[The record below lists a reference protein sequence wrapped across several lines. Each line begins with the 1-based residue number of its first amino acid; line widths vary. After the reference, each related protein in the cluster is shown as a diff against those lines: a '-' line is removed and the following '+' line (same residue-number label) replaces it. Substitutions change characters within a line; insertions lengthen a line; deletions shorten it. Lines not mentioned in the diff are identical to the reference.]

1 MSKFGTSKK
10 IITGYILL
18 AVVIAIATWQVYDN
32 SRLFVALNNASEQLL
47 KRRDV
52 VDSLVCSLLETN
64 NAERSVLLGEGS
76 EWPHFNQSV
85 ATSEQMAKQ
94 LKPFIADQGQRQR
107 IDTLVKLMHMKR
119 ENTKRVAQLMAIDN
133 RDAFYRD
140 KVQALQSGRDSVVI
154 HSKSYGQH
162 GQREKVYEII
172 KSKRG
177 FFRRLGDAFRR
188 QHADTVGVTNILH
201 DTKADSTAQRINIA
215 DSVANILTDIQ
226 NEEQKQNSRQ
236 QENVAAR
243 LNRLQRVSLQLS
255 QRTGLLLE
263 HIQREEKNA
272 LQKALG
278 HATQS
283 RHKMVVRIAVIGLV
297 AILIAALLVAYILRD
312 IKRERRDRQRIVEAK
327 TETERIMAQR
337 ERLLLTITHDIKAP
351 AASIAGFI
359 ELLSEQVSRPKALA
373 YIDSMRHSAIHLQQ
387 LVAALLD
394 YHLLE
399 SGKAERHD
407 VSFVPQ
413 QLAKNCVDEFQP
425 MAAEKGLDITLST
438 LTLNCGDL
446 WRSDAFRVKQ
456 IMSNLI
462 GNAVKYTDRGSVK
475 VEIRISPRQHLII
488 YVSDTGRGMSQA
500 DCQRIF
506 DAFTRLHNGQG
517 KEGVGLGLSITR
529 EVVQML
535 GGTITVTSEEGKGSC
550 FTVSLPIKKEEK
562 RQKKDVE
569 ENVASVEPNRSSTE
583 AKEATTENN
592 DATHG
597 ANNATNG
604 ANDATNGTNDATTE
618 INILAVDDDAL
629 QLELFKE
636 MAQKIGGAKL
646 NISTTTSASEAI
658 KLAEETKPQI
668 MFTDIEMPEMS
679 GKDMLKH
686 VKNSDMSTVAMTAH
700 DPSIMT
706 SLKKAGFDTCL
717 FKPFNAATLA
727 ATLAQITRQPL
738 SVKAAEQKA
747 SFFAPLTAFAEGDTE
762 AEQEILTQVGESIKE
777 YRQMLDQG
785 LKGNDEEQQRDSISR
800 TAHKAMPLLTM
811 LKPGQCGWL
820 QAITPEHIKDT
831 PAEKITVLA
840 MRLDKELEEVST
852 KLKEEGIENA

>member
-107 IDTLVKLMHMKR
+107 IDTLVELIHMKR
-119 ENTKRVAQLMAIDN
+119 ENTKRVAQLMAFDN

-154 HSKSYGQH
+154 HSKLYGQY

-201 DTKADSTAQRINIA
+201 DTKTDSTAQRINIA

-283 RHKMVVRIAVIGLV
+283 RHKMVVRIAIIGLV

-359 ELLSEQVSRPKALA
+359 ELLSEQMSRPKALA
-373 YIDSMRHSAIHLQQ
+373 YIDSMRHAAIHLQQ

-413 QLAKNCVDEFQP
+413 QLAKSCVEEFKP
-425 MAAEKGLDITLST
+425 MAAEKGLDITLGT
-438 LTLNCGDL
+438 LTTNCGDL

-462 GNAVKYTDRGSVK
+462 GNAVKYTDRGGVK

-506 DAFTRLHNGQG
+506 DAFTRLPNGQG

-562 RQKKDVE
+562 KQKKDVE
-569 ENVASVEPNRSSTE
+569 ENVASVETNRSSTE
-583 AKEATTENN
+583 AKE
-592 DATHG
+592 
-597 ANNATNG
+597 
-604 ANDATNGTNDATTE
+604 ATTE

-706 SLKKAGFDTCL
+706 SLKKAGFSTCL

-727 ATLAQITRQPL
+727 ATLAQITRLPL

-762 AEQEILTQVGESIKE
+762 AEREILTQVGESIKE
-777 YRQMLDQG
+777 YRQMLEQG
-785 LKGNDEEQQRDSISR
+785 LKSNGEEQQRDSISR
-800 TAHKAMPLLTM
+800 AAHKAMPLLTM
-811 LKPGQCGWL
+811 LKPGQCSWL
-820 QAITPEHIKDT
+820 QAITPEHIKDSS
-831 PAEKITVLA
+831 AENSTALA
-840 MRLDKELEEVST
+840 MRLEKELEEISK
-852 KLKEEGIENA
+852 KLREEGIENA

>member
-1 MSKFGTSKK
+1 M
-10 IITGYILL
+10 L

-76 EWPHFNQSV
+76 EWPHFNRSV
-85 ATSEQMAKQ
+85 ATSEQKAKQ

-107 IDTLVKLMHMKR
+107 IDTLVELIHMKR
-119 ENTKRVAQLMAIDN
+119 ENTKRVAQLMAFDN
-133 RDAFYRD
+133 RDAFYRN

-154 HSKSYGQH
+154 HSKLYGQH

-278 HATQS
+278 HAMQS
-283 RHKMVVRIAVIGLV
+283 RHKMVVRIAIIGLV
-297 AILIAALLVAYILRD
+297 TILIAALLVAYILRD
-312 IKRERRDRQRIVEAK
+312 IKRERRDRQRIVETKA
-327 TETERIMAQR
+327 ETERIMAQR

-413 QLAKNCVDEFQP
+413 QLAKSCVEEFKP
-425 MAAEKGLDITLST
+425 MAAEKGLDITLGT
-438 LTLNCGDL
+438 LTTNCGDL

-462 GNAVKYTDRGSVK
+462 GNAVKYTDRGGVK

-506 DAFTRLHNGQG
+506 DAFTRLPNGQG

-562 RQKKDVE
+562 KQKKDVE
-569 ENVASVEPNRSSTE
+569 ENVASVETDRSSTE
-583 AKEATTENN
+583 AKE
-592 DATHG
+592 
-597 ANNATNG
+597 
-604 ANDATNGTNDATTE
+604 ATTE

-706 SLKKAGFDTCL
+706 SLKKAGFSTCL

-727 ATLAQITRQPL
+727 ATLAQITRLPL

-777 YRQMLDQG
+777 YRQMLEQG
-785 LKGNDEEQQRDSISR
+785 LKSNGEELQRDSISR
-800 TAHKAMPLLTM
+800 AAHKAMPLLTM

-831 PAEKITVLA
+831 SAENSTALA
-840 MRLDKELEEVST
+840 MRLEKELEEISK
-852 KLKEEGIENA
+852 KLREEGIENA

>member
-1 MSKFGTSKK
+1 M
-10 IITGYILL
+10 L

-76 EWPHFNQSV
+76 EWPHFNRSV

-107 IDTLVKLMHMKR
+107 IDTLVELIHMKR
-119 ENTKRVAQLMAIDN
+119 ENTKRVAQLMAFDN

-154 HSKSYGQH
+154 HSKLYGQH

-201 DTKADSTAQRINIA
+201 DTKTDSTAQRINIA

-283 RHKMVVRIAVIGLV
+283 RHKMVVRIAIIGLV

-413 QLAKNCVDEFQP
+413 QLAKSCVEEFKP
-425 MAAEKGLDITLST
+425 MAAEKGLDITLGT
-438 LTLNCGDL
+438 LTPNCGDL

-462 GNAVKYTDRGSVK
+462 GNAVKYTDRGGVK

-506 DAFTRLHNGQG
+506 DAFTRLPNGQG

-550 FTVSLPIKKEEK
+550 FTVSLPIMKEEK
-562 RQKKDVE
+562 KQKKDVE
-569 ENVASVEPNRSSTE
+569 ENVASVETNRSSTE
-583 AKEATTENN
+583 AKKAITENN
-592 DATHG
+592 D
-597 ANNATNG
+597 ATNG
-604 ANDATNGTNDATTE
+604 ANDATNGNNDATTE

-706 SLKKAGFDTCL
+706 SLKKAGFSTCL

-727 ATLAQITRQPL
+727 ATLAQITRLPL

-762 AEQEILTQVGESIKE
+762 AEREILTQVGESIKE
-777 YRQMLDQG
+777 YRQMLEQG
-785 LKGNDEEQQRDSISR
+785 LKHNGEELQRDSISR
-800 TAHKAMPLLTM
+800 AAHKAMPLLTM

-820 QAITPEHIKDT
+820 QAITPEHIKDSS
-831 PAEKITVLA
+831 AENSTALA
-840 MRLDKELEEVST
+840 MRLEKELEEISK
-852 KLKEEGIENA
+852 KLREEGIENA

>member
-1 MSKFGTSKK
+1 M
-10 IITGYILL
+10 L

-76 EWPHFNQSV
+76 EWPHFNRSV
-85 ATSEQMAKQ
+85 ATSEQKAKQ

-107 IDTLVKLMHMKR
+107 IDTLVELIHMKR
-119 ENTKRVAQLMAIDN
+119 ENTKRVAQLMAFDN

-154 HSKSYGQH
+154 HSKLYGQH

-188 QHADTVGVTNILH
+188 QHTDTVGVTNILH

-226 NEEQKQNSRQ
+226 NEEQRQNSRQ

-278 HATQS
+278 HAMQS
-283 RHKMVVRIAVIGLV
+283 RHKMVVRIAIIGLV

-327 TETERIMAQR
+327 AETERIMAQR

-413 QLAKNCVDEFQP
+413 QLAKSCVEEFKP
-425 MAAEKGLDITLST
+425 MAAEKGLDITLGT
-438 LTLNCGDL
+438 LTPNCGDL

-462 GNAVKYTDRGSVK
+462 GNAVKYTDRGGVK

-500 DCQRIF
+500 ECQRIF
-506 DAFTRLHNGQG
+506 DAFTRLPNGQG

-562 RQKKDVE
+562 KQKKDVE
-569 ENVASVEPNRSSTE
+569 ENVASVETNRSSTE
-583 AKEATTENN
+583 AKEATTENS
-592 DATHG
+592 D
-597 ANNATNG
+597 ATNG
-604 ANDATNGTNDATTE
+604 ANDATNGNNDATTE

-636 MAQKIGGAKL
+636 MAHKIGGAKL

-706 SLKKAGFDTCL
+706 SLKKAGFSTCL

-727 ATLAQITRQPL
+727 ATLAQITRLPL

-762 AEQEILTQVGESIKE
+762 AEREILTQVGESIKE
-777 YRQMLDQG
+777 YRQMLEQG
-785 LKGNDEEQQRDSISR
+785 LKSNDEEQQRDSISR
-800 TAHKAMPLLTM
+800 AAHKAMPLLSM
-811 LKPGQCGWL
+811 LKPGQCSWL
-820 QAITPEHIKDT
+820 QAITPEHIKDSS
-831 PAEKITVLA
+831 AENSTALA
-840 MRLDKELEEVST
+840 MRLEKELEEISK
-852 KLKEEGIENA
+852 KLREEGIENA

>member
-1 MSKFGTSKK
+1 M
-10 IITGYILL
+10 L

-76 EWPHFNQSV
+76 EWPHFNRSV

-107 IDTLVKLMHMKR
+107 IDTLVELIHMKR
-119 ENTKRVAQLMAIDN
+119 ENTKRVAQLMAFDN

-154 HSKSYGQH
+154 HSKLYGQH

-201 DTKADSTAQRINIA
+201 DTRADSTAQRINIA

-278 HATQS
+278 HAMQS
-283 RHKMVVRIAVIGLV
+283 RHKMVVRIAIIGLV

-327 TETERIMAQR
+327 AETEHIMAQR

-359 ELLSEQVSRPKALA
+359 ELLSEQVSHPKALA

-413 QLAKNCVDEFQP
+413 QLAKNCVEEFKP
-425 MAAEKGLDITLST
+425 MAAEKGLDITLGT
-438 LTLNCGDL
+438 LTPNCGDL

-456 IMSNLI
+456 IISNLI
-462 GNAVKYTDRGSVK
+462 GNAVKYTDRGGVK
-475 VEIRISPRQHLII
+475 VEMRISPRQHLII

-506 DAFTRLHNGQG
+506 DAFTRLPNGQG

-562 RQKKDVE
+562 KQKKDVE
-569 ENVASVEPNRSSTE
+569 ENVASVETNRSSTE
-583 AKEATTENN
+583 AKEATTE
-592 DATHG
+592 
-597 ANNATNG
+597 
-604 ANDATNGTNDATTE
+604 
-618 INILAVDDDAL
+618 INILAVDDDDL

-679 GKDMLKH
+679 GKDMIKH

-706 SLKKAGFDTCL
+706 SLKKAGFSTCL

-727 ATLAQITRQPL
+727 ATLAQITRLPL

-777 YRQMLDQG
+777 YRQMLEQG
-785 LKGNDEEQQRDSISR
+785 LKSNGEELQRDRISR
-800 TAHKAMPLLTM
+800 AAHKAMPLLTM
-811 LKPGQCGWL
+811 LRPGQCGWL
-820 QAITPEHIKDT
+820 QTITPEHIKDSSVENST
-831 PAEKITVLA
+831 ALA
-840 MRLDKELEEVST
+840 MRLEKELEEISK
-852 KLKEEGIENA
+852 KLREEGIENA

>member
-1 MSKFGTSKK
+1 M
-10 IITGYILL
+10 L

-76 EWPHFNQSV
+76 EWPHFNRSV

-107 IDTLVKLMHMKR
+107 IDTLVELIHMKR
-119 ENTKRVAQLMAIDN
+119 ENTKRVAQLMAFDN
-133 RDAFYRD
+133 RDAFYRN

-154 HSKSYGQH
+154 HSKLYGQH

-188 QHADTVGVTNILH
+188 QHTDTVGVTNILH

-226 NEEQKQNSRQ
+226 NEEQRQNSRQ

-278 HATQS
+278 HAMQS
-283 RHKMVVRIAVIGLV
+283 RHKMVVRIAIIGLV

-327 TETERIMAQR
+327 AETERIMAQR

-413 QLAKNCVDEFQP
+413 QLAKSCVEEFKP
-425 MAAEKGLDITLST
+425 MAAEKGLDITLGT
-438 LTLNCGDL
+438 LTPTCGDL

-462 GNAVKYTDRGSVK
+462 GNAVKYTDRGGVK

-488 YVSDTGRGMSQA
+488 YVSDTGRGMNQA

-506 DAFTRLHNGQG
+506 DAFTRLPNGQG

-562 RQKKDVE
+562 KQKKEVE
-569 ENVASVEPNRSSTE
+569 ENVASVETDRSSTE
-583 AKEATTENN
+583 AKK
-592 DATHG
+592 
-597 ANNATNG
+597 
-604 ANDATNGTNDATTE
+604 ATTE

-646 NISTTTSASEAI
+646 NISTTTSASEVI

-679 GKDMLKH
+679 GKDMIKH

-706 SLKKAGFDTCL
+706 SLKKAGFSTCL

-727 ATLAQITRQPL
+727 ATLAQITRLPL

-777 YRQMLDQG
+777 YRQILEQG
-785 LKGNDEEQQRDSISR
+785 LKHNGEELQRDSISR
-800 TAHKAMPLLTM
+800 AAHKAMPLLTM
-811 LKPGQCGWL
+811 LRPGQCGWL

-831 PAEKITVLA
+831 SAENSTALA
-840 MRLDKELEEVST
+840 MRLEKELEEISK
-852 KLKEEGIENA
+852 KLREEGIENA

>member
-1 MSKFGTSKK
+1 M
-10 IITGYILL
+10 L

-76 EWPHFNQSV
+76 EWPHFNRSV

-107 IDTLVKLMHMKR
+107 IDTLVELIHMKR
-119 ENTKRVAQLMAIDN
+119 ENTKRVAQLMAFDN
-133 RDAFYRD
+133 RDAFYRN

-154 HSKSYGQH
+154 HSKLYGQH

-201 DTKADSTAQRINIA
+201 DTKTDSTAQRINIA

-226 NEEQKQNSRQ
+226 NEEQKRNSRQ

-278 HATQS
+278 HAMQS
-283 RHKMVVRIAVIGLV
+283 RHKMVVRIAIIGLV

-413 QLAKNCVDEFQP
+413 QLAKSCVEEFKP
-425 MAAEKGLDITLST
+425 MAAEKGLDITLGT
-438 LTLNCGDL
+438 LTPNCGDL

-462 GNAVKYTDRGSVK
+462 GNAVKYTDRGGVK

-506 DAFTRLHNGQG
+506 DAFTRLPNGQG

-562 RQKKDVE
+562 KQKKDVE
-569 ENVASVEPNRSSTE
+569 ENVASVETDRSSTE
-583 AKEATTENN
+583 AKE
-592 DATHG
+592 
-597 ANNATNG
+597 
-604 ANDATNGTNDATTE
+604 ATTE

-679 GKDMLKH
+679 GKDMIKH

-706 SLKKAGFDTCL
+706 SLKKAGFSTCL

-727 ATLAQITRQPL
+727 ATLAQITRLPL

-762 AEQEILTQVGESIKE
+762 AEREILTQVGESIKE
-777 YRQMLDQG
+777 YRQMLEQG
-785 LKGNDEEQQRDSISR
+785 LKSNGEELQRDSISR
-800 TAHKAMPLLTM
+800 AAHKAMPLLTM

-820 QAITPEHIKDT
+820 QAITPEHIKDSS
-831 PAEKITVLA
+831 AENSTALA
-840 MRLDKELEEVST
+840 MRLEKELEEISK
-852 KLKEEGIENA
+852 KLREEGIENA

>member
-1 MSKFGTSKK
+1 M
-10 IITGYILL
+10 L

-76 EWPHFNQSV
+76 EWPHFNRSV

-107 IDTLVKLMHMKR
+107 IDTLVELIHMKR
-119 ENTKRVAQLMAIDN
+119 ENTKRVAQLMAFDN

-154 HSKSYGQH
+154 HSKLYGQH

-201 DTKADSTAQRINIA
+201 DTRADSTAQRINIA

-283 RHKMVVRIAVIGLV
+283 RHKMVVRIAIIGLV

-413 QLAKNCVDEFQP
+413 QLARSCVEEFKP
-425 MAAEKGLDITLST
+425 MAAEKGLDITLGT
-438 LTLNCGDL
+438 LTTNCGDL

-462 GNAVKYTDRGSVK
+462 GNAVKYTDRGGVK

-506 DAFTRLHNGQG
+506 DAFTRLPNGQG

-562 RQKKDVE
+562 KQKKDVE
-569 ENVASVEPNRSSTE
+569 ENVASVETNGSSTE
-583 AKEATTENN
+583 AKE
-592 DATHG
+592 
-597 ANNATNG
+597 
-604 ANDATNGTNDATTE
+604 ATTE

-706 SLKKAGFDTCL
+706 SLKKAGFSTCL

-727 ATLAQITRQPL
+727 ATLAQITRLPL

-777 YRQMLDQG
+777 YRQMLEQG
-785 LKGNDEEQQRDSISR
+785 LKSNGEELQRDSISR
-800 TAHKAMPLLTM
+800 AAHKAMPLLSM

-831 PAEKITVLA
+831 SAENSTALA
-840 MRLDKELEEVST
+840 MRLEKELEEISK
-852 KLKEEGIENA
+852 KLREEGIENA

>member
-76 EWPHFNQSV
+76 EWPHFNRSV

-107 IDTLVKLMHMKR
+107 IDTLVELIHMKR
-119 ENTKRVAQLMAIDN
+119 ENTKRVAQLMAFDN
-133 RDAFYRD
+133 RDAFYRN

-154 HSKSYGQH
+154 HSKLYGQH

-201 DTKADSTAQRINIA
+201 DTKTDSTAQRINIA

-283 RHKMVVRIAVIGLV
+283 RHKMVVRIAIIGLV

-413 QLAKNCVDEFQP
+413 QLAKNCVEEFKP
-425 MAAEKGLDITLST
+425 MAAEKGLDITLGT
-438 LTLNCGDL
+438 LTPNCGDL

-462 GNAVKYTDRGSVK
+462 GNAVKYTDRGGVK

-506 DAFTRLHNGQG
+506 DAFTRLPNGQG

-562 RQKKDVE
+562 KQKKDVE
-569 ENVASVEPNRSSTE
+569 ENVASVETNRSSTE
-583 AKEATTENN
+583 AKEAITENN
-592 DATHG
+592 D
-597 ANNATNG
+597 ATNG
-604 ANDATNGTNDATTE
+604 ANDAMNGNNDATTE

-706 SLKKAGFDTCL
+706 SLKKAGFSTCL

-727 ATLAQITRQPL
+727 ATLAQITRLPL

-777 YRQMLDQG
+777 YRQMLEQG
-785 LKGNDEEQQRDSISR
+785 LKRNGEEQQRDSISR
-800 TAHKAMPLLTM
+800 AAHKAMPLLSM
-811 LKPGQCGWL
+811 LKPGQCSWL

-831 PAEKITVLA
+831 SAENSTALA
-840 MRLDKELEEVST
+840 MRLEKELEEISK
-852 KLKEEGIENA
+852 KLREEGIENA

>member
-1 MSKFGTSKK
+1 M
-10 IITGYILL
+10 L

-76 EWPHFNQSV
+76 EWPHFNRSV

-107 IDTLVKLMHMKR
+107 IDTLVELIHMKR
-119 ENTKRVAQLMAIDN
+119 ENTKRVAQLMAFDN

-154 HSKSYGQH
+154 HSKLYGQH

-201 DTKADSTAQRINIA
+201 DTRADSTAQRINIA

-278 HATQS
+278 HAMQS
-283 RHKMVVRIAVIGLV
+283 RHKMVVRIAIIGLV

-413 QLAKNCVDEFQP
+413 QLAKNCVEEFKP
-425 MAAEKGLDITLST
+425 MAAEKGLDITLGT
-438 LTLNCGDL
+438 LTPNCGDL

-462 GNAVKYTDRGSVK
+462 GNAVKYTDRGGVK

-506 DAFTRLHNGQG
+506 DAFTRLPNGQG

-562 RQKKDVE
+562 KQKKDVE
-569 ENVASVEPNRSSTE
+569 ENVASIETDRSSTE
-583 AKEATTENN
+583 AKK
-592 DATHG
+592 
-597 ANNATNG
+597 
-604 ANDATNGTNDATTE
+604 ATTE
-618 INILAVDDDAL
+618 INILAVDDDDL

-706 SLKKAGFDTCL
+706 SLKKAGFSTCL

-727 ATLAQITRQPL
+727 ATLAQITRLPL

-777 YRQMLDQG
+777 YRQMLEQG
-785 LKGNDEEQQRDSISR
+785 LKRNGEELQRDSISR
-800 TAHKAMPLLTM
+800 AAHKAMPLLTM
-811 LKPGQCGWL
+811 LRPGQCGWL
-820 QAITPEHIKDT
+820 QAITPEHIKDSS
-831 PAEKITVLA
+831 AENSTALA
-840 MRLDKELEEVST
+840 MRLEKELEEISK
-852 KLKEEGIENA
+852 KLREEGIENA

>member
-32 SRLFVALNNASEQLL
+32 SRLFVALNDASEQLL

-76 EWPHFNQSV
+76 EWPHFNRSV

-107 IDTLVKLMHMKR
+107 IDTLVELIHMKR
-119 ENTKRVAQLMAIDN
+119 ENTKRVAQLMAFDN
-133 RDAFYRD
+133 RDAFYRN

-154 HSKSYGQH
+154 HSKLYGQH

-188 QHADTVGVTNILH
+188 QHTDTVGVTNILH

-226 NEEQKQNSRQ
+226 NEEQRQNSRQ

-278 HATQS
+278 HAMQS
-283 RHKMVVRIAVIGLV
+283 RHKMVVRIAIIGLV

-327 TETERIMAQR
+327 AETERIMAQR

-413 QLAKNCVDEFQP
+413 QLAKSCVEEFKP
-425 MAAEKGLDITLST
+425 MAAEKGLDITLGT
-438 LTLNCGDL
+438 LTPNCGDL

-462 GNAVKYTDRGSVK
+462 GNAVKYTDWGGVK

-506 DAFTRLHNGQG
+506 DAFTRLPNGQG

-562 RQKKDVE
+562 KQKKDVE
-569 ENVASVEPNRSSTE
+569 ENVASVETNRSSTE
-583 AKEATTENN
+583 AKEATTENS
-592 DATHG
+592 D
-597 ANNATNG
+597 ATNG
-604 ANDATNGTNDATTE
+604 ANDATNGNNDATTE

-706 SLKKAGFDTCL
+706 SLKKAGFSTCL

-727 ATLAQITRQPL
+727 ATLAQITRLPL

-762 AEQEILTQVGESIKE
+762 AEREILTQVGESIKE
-777 YRQMLDQG
+777 YRQMLEQG
-785 LKGNDEEQQRDSISR
+785 LKSNDEEQQRDSISR
-800 TAHKAMPLLTM
+800 AAHKAMPLLSM
-811 LKPGQCGWL
+811 LKPGQCSWL

-831 PAEKITVLA
+831 SAENSTALA
-840 MRLDKELEEVST
+840 MRLEKELEEISK
-852 KLKEEGIENA
+852 KLREEGIENA

>member
-76 EWPHFNQSV
+76 EWPHFNRSV

-107 IDTLVKLMHMKR
+107 IDTLVELIHMKR
-119 ENTKRVAQLMAIDN
+119 ENTKRVAQLMAFDN

-154 HSKSYGQH
+154 HSKLYGQH

-201 DTKADSTAQRINIA
+201 DTKTDSTAQRINIA

-226 NEEQKQNSRQ
+226 NEEQKRNSRQ

-283 RHKMVVRIAVIGLV
+283 RHKMVVRITIIGLV

-413 QLAKNCVDEFQP
+413 QLAKDCVEEFKP
-425 MAAEKGLDITLST
+425 MAAEKGLDITLGT
-438 LTLNCGDL
+438 LTPNCGDL

-462 GNAVKYTDRGSVK
+462 GNAVKYTDRGGVK

-506 DAFTRLHNGQG
+506 DAFTRLPNGQG

-535 GGTITVTSEEGKGSC
+535 GGTITVTSKKGKGSC

-562 RQKKDVE
+562 KQKKDVE
-569 ENVASVEPNRSSTE
+569 ENVASVETNRSSTE
-583 AKEATTENN
+583 AKKAITENN
-592 DATHG
+592 D
-597 ANNATNG
+597 ATNG
-604 ANDATNGTNDATTE
+604 ANDATNGNNDATTE

-706 SLKKAGFDTCL
+706 SLKKAGFSTCL

-727 ATLAQITRQPL
+727 ATLAQITRLPL

-762 AEQEILTQVGESIKE
+762 AEREILTQVGESIKE
-777 YRQMLDQG
+777 YRQMLEQG
-785 LKGNDEEQQRDSISR
+785 LKSNGEELQRDSISR
-800 TAHKAMPLLTM
+800 AAHKAMPLLTM
-811 LKPGQCGWL
+811 LKPRQCGWL
-820 QAITPEHIKDT
+820 QAITPEHIKDSS
-831 PAEKITVLA
+831 AENSTALA
-840 MRLDKELEEVST
+840 MRLEKELEEISK
-852 KLKEEGIENA
+852 KLREEGIENA

>member
-1 MSKFGTSKK
+1 M
-10 IITGYILL
+10 L

-76 EWPHFNQSV
+76 EWPHFNRSV

-107 IDTLVKLMHMKR
+107 IDTLVELIHMKR
-119 ENTKRVAQLMAIDN
+119 ENTKRVAQLMAFDN

-154 HSKSYGQH
+154 HSKLYGQH

-201 DTKADSTAQRINIA
+201 DTRADSTAQRINIA

-278 HATQS
+278 HAMQS
-283 RHKMVVRIAVIGLV
+283 RHKMVVRIAIIGLV

-413 QLAKNCVDEFQP
+413 QLAKNCVEEFKP
-425 MAAEKGLDITLST
+425 MAAEKGLDITLGT
-438 LTLNCGDL
+438 LTPNCGDL

-462 GNAVKYTDRGSVK
+462 GNAVKYTDRGGVK

-500 DCQRIF
+500 NCQRIF
-506 DAFTRLHNGQG
+506 DAFTRLPNGQG

-562 RQKKDVE
+562 KQMKDVE
-569 ENVASVEPNRSSTE
+569 ENVASVETDRSSTE

-592 DATHG
+592 DS
-597 ANNATNG
+597 TNG
-604 ANDATNGTNDATTE
+604 NNDATTE

-646 NISTTTSASEAI
+646 NISATTSASEAI
-658 KLAEETKPQI
+658 KLAEETKTQI

-706 SLKKAGFDTCL
+706 SLKKAGFSTCL

-727 ATLAQITRQPL
+727 ATLAQITRLPL

-777 YRQMLDQG
+777 YRQMLEQG
-785 LKGNDEEQQRDSISR
+785 LKRNGEELQRDSISR
-800 TAHKAMPLLTM
+800 AAHKAMPLLSM

-820 QAITPEHIKDT
+820 QAITPEHIKDSS
-831 PAEKITVLA
+831 AENSTALA
-840 MRLDKELEEVST
+840 MRLEKELEEISK
-852 KLKEEGIENA
+852 KLREEGIENA

>member
-1 MSKFGTSKK
+1 M
-10 IITGYILL
+10 L

-76 EWPHFNQSV
+76 EWPHFNRSV

-94 LKPFIADQGQRQR
+94 LKQFIADQGQRQR
-107 IDTLVKLMHMKR
+107 IDTLVELIHMKR
-119 ENTKRVAQLMAIDN
+119 ENTKRVAQLMAFDN
-133 RDAFYRD
+133 RDAFYRN

-154 HSKSYGQH
+154 HSKLYGQH

-188 QHADTVGVTNILH
+188 QHTDTVGVTNILH

-226 NEEQKQNSRQ
+226 NEEQRQNSRQ

-278 HATQS
+278 HAMQS
-283 RHKMVVRIAVIGLV
+283 RHKMVVRIAIIGLV

-327 TETERIMAQR
+327 AETERIMAQR

-413 QLAKNCVDEFQP
+413 QLAKSCVEEFKP
-425 MAAEKGLDITLST
+425 MAAEKGLDITLGT
-438 LTLNCGDL
+438 LTPNCGDL

-462 GNAVKYTDRGSVK
+462 GNAVKYTDRGGVK

-506 DAFTRLHNGQG
+506 DAFTRLPNGQG
-517 KEGVGLGLSITR
+517 KDGVGLGLSITR

-562 RQKKDVE
+562 KQKKDVE
-569 ENVASVEPNRSSTE
+569 ENVASVETNRSSTE
-583 AKEATTENN
+583 AKKTTTEKN
-592 DATHG
+592 D
-597 ANNATNG
+597 ATNG
-604 ANDATNGTNDATTE
+604 ANDATNGNNDATTE

-646 NISTTTSASEAI
+646 NINTTTSASEAI

-706 SLKKAGFDTCL
+706 SLKKAGFSTCL

-727 ATLAQITRQPL
+727 ATLAQITRLPL

-777 YRQMLDQG
+777 YRQMLEQG
-785 LKGNDEEQQRDSISR
+785 LKHNDEEQQRDSISR
-800 TAHKAMPLLTM
+800 AAHKAMPLLTM

-820 QAITPEHIKDT
+820 QAITPEHIKDSS
-831 PAEKITVLA
+831 AENSTALA
-840 MRLDKELEEVST
+840 MRLEKELEEISK
-852 KLKEEGIENA
+852 KLREEGIENA

>member
-76 EWPHFNQSV
+76 EWPHFNRSV

-107 IDTLVKLMHMKR
+107 IDTLVELIHMKR
-119 ENTKRVAQLMAIDN
+119 ENTKRVAQLMAFDN

-154 HSKSYGQH
+154 HSKLYGQH

-201 DTKADSTAQRINIA
+201 DTRADSTAQRINIA

-278 HATQS
+278 HAMQS
-283 RHKMVVRIAVIGLV
+283 RHKMVVRIAIIGLV

-327 TETERIMAQR
+327 AETEHIMAQR

-413 QLAKNCVDEFQP
+413 QLAKSCVEEFKP
-425 MAAEKGLDITLST
+425 MAAEKGLDITLGT
-438 LTLNCGDL
+438 LTPNCGDL

-462 GNAVKYTDRGSVK
+462 GNAVKYTDRGGVK
-475 VEIRISPRQHLII
+475 VEMRISPRQHLII

-506 DAFTRLHNGQG
+506 DAFTRLPNGQG

-562 RQKKDVE
+562 KQKKEVE
-569 ENVASVEPNRSSTE
+569 ENVASVETDRSSTE
-583 AKEATTENN
+583 AKKATTENN
-592 DATHG
+592 C
-597 ANNATNG
+597 ATNG
-604 ANDATNGTNDATTE
+604 ANDATNGNNDATTE

-646 NISTTTSASEAI
+646 NVSTTTSASEAI

-706 SLKKAGFDTCL
+706 SLKKAGFSTCL

-727 ATLAQITRQPL
+727 ATLAQITRLPL

-777 YRQMLDQG
+777 YRQMLEQG
-785 LKGNDEEQQRDSISR
+785 LKSNGEELQRDSISR
-800 TAHKAMPLLTM
+800 AAHKAMPLLSM
-811 LKPGQCGWL
+811 LKPGQCSWL
-820 QAITPEHIKDT
+820 QAITPEHIKDSS
-831 PAEKITVLA
+831 AEKSTALA
-840 MRLDKELEEVST
+840 MRLEKELEEISK
-852 KLKEEGIENA
+852 KLREEGIENA

>member
-76 EWPHFNQSV
+76 EWPHFNRSV

-107 IDTLVKLMHMKR
+107 IDTLVELIHMKR
-119 ENTKRVAQLMAIDN
+119 ENTKRVAQLMAFDN

-154 HSKSYGQH
+154 HSKLYGQH

-201 DTKADSTAQRINIA
+201 DTKTDSTAQRINIA

-283 RHKMVVRIAVIGLV
+283 RHKMVVRIAIIGLV

-399 SGKAERHD
+399 SGKAEQHD

-413 QLAKNCVDEFQP
+413 QLAKNCVEEFKP
-425 MAAEKGLDITLST
+425 MAAEKGLDITLGT
-438 LTLNCGDL
+438 LTTNCGDL

-462 GNAVKYTDRGSVK
+462 GNAVKYTDRGGVK

-506 DAFTRLHNGQG
+506 DAFTRLPNGQG

-562 RQKKDVE
+562 KQKKDVE
-569 ENVASVEPNRSSTE
+569 ENVASVETNRSSTE
-583 AKEATTENN
+583 AKK
-592 DATHG
+592 
-597 ANNATNG
+597 
-604 ANDATNGTNDATTE
+604 ATTE

-706 SLKKAGFDTCL
+706 SLKKAGFSTCL

-727 ATLAQITRQPL
+727 ATLAQITRLPL

-762 AEQEILTQVGESIKE
+762 AEREILTQVGESIKE
-777 YRQMLDQG
+777 YRQMLEQG
-785 LKGNDEEQQRDSISR
+785 LKSNGEELQRDSISR
-800 TAHKAMPLLTM
+800 AAHKAMPLLSM
-811 LKPGQCGWL
+811 LKPGQCSWL

-831 PAEKITVLA
+831 SAENSTALA
-840 MRLDKELEEVST
+840 MRLEKELEEISK
-852 KLKEEGIENA
+852 KLREEGIENA

>member
-1 MSKFGTSKK
+1 M
-10 IITGYILL
+10 L

-76 EWPHFNQSV
+76 EWPHFNRSV

-94 LKPFIADQGQRQR
+94 LKQFIADQGQRQR
-107 IDTLVKLMHMKR
+107 IDTLVELIHMKR
-119 ENTKRVAQLMAIDN
+119 ENTKRVAQLMAFDN

-154 HSKSYGQH
+154 HSKLYGQH

-283 RHKMVVRIAVIGLV
+283 RHKMVVRIAIIGLV

-327 TETERIMAQR
+327 AETEHIMAQR

-359 ELLSEQVSRPKALA
+359 ELLSEQVSHPKALA

-413 QLAKNCVDEFQP
+413 QLAKNCVEEFKP
-425 MAAEKGLDITLST
+425 MAAEKGLDITLGT
-438 LTLNCGDL
+438 LTPNCGDL

-462 GNAVKYTDRGSVK
+462 GNAVKYTDRGGVK

-506 DAFTRLHNGQG
+506 DAFTRLPNGQG

-562 RQKKDVE
+562 KQMKDVE
-569 ENVASVEPNRSSTE
+569 ENVASVETDRSSTE

-592 DATHG
+592 DAT
-597 ANNATNG
+597 NG
-604 ANDATNGTNDATTE
+604 ANDATNGNNDATTE

-646 NISTTTSASEAI
+646 NISATTSASEAI

-706 SLKKAGFDTCL
+706 SLKKAGFSTCL

-727 ATLAQITRQPL
+727 ATLAQITRLPL

-777 YRQMLDQG
+777 YRQMLEQG
-785 LKGNDEEQQRDSISR
+785 LKRNGEELQRDSISR
-800 TAHKAMPLLTM
+800 AAHKAMPLLTM

-820 QAITPEHIKDT
+820 QAITPEHIKDSS
-831 PAEKITVLA
+831 AENSTALA
-840 MRLDKELEEVST
+840 MRLEKELEEISK
-852 KLKEEGIENA
+852 KLREEGIENA

>member
-1 MSKFGTSKK
+1 M
-10 IITGYILL
+10 L

-76 EWPHFNQSV
+76 EWPHFNRSV
-85 ATSEQMAKQ
+85 ATSEQKAKQ

-107 IDTLVKLMHMKR
+107 IDTLVELIHMKR
-119 ENTKRVAQLMAIDN
+119 ENTKRVAQLMAFDN

-154 HSKSYGQH
+154 HSKLYGQH

-188 QHADTVGVTNILH
+188 QHTDTVGVTNILH

-283 RHKMVVRIAVIGLV
+283 RHKMVVRIAIIGLV

-413 QLAKNCVDEFQP
+413 QLAKSCVEEFKP
-425 MAAEKGLDITLST
+425 MAAEKGLDITLGT
-438 LTLNCGDL
+438 LTTNCGDL

-462 GNAVKYTDRGSVK
+462 GNAVKYTDRGGVK

-506 DAFTRLHNGQG
+506 DAFTRLPNGQG

-562 RQKKDVE
+562 KQKKDVE
-569 ENVASVEPNRSSTE
+569 ENVASVETDRSSTE
-583 AKEATTENN
+583 AKE
-592 DATHG
+592 
-597 ANNATNG
+597 
-604 ANDATNGTNDATTE
+604 ATTE

-646 NISTTTSASEAI
+646 NINTTTSASEAI

-679 GKDMLKH
+679 GKDMIKH

-706 SLKKAGFDTCL
+706 SLKKAGFSTCL

-727 ATLAQITRQPL
+727 ATLAQITRLPL

-762 AEQEILTQVGESIKE
+762 AEREILTQVGESIKE
-777 YRQMLDQG
+777 YRQMLEQG
-785 LKGNDEEQQRDSISR
+785 LKHNGEELQRDSISR
-800 TAHKAMPLLTM
+800 AAHKAMPLLSM

-831 PAEKITVLA
+831 SAENSTALA
-840 MRLDKELEEVST
+840 MRLEKELEEISK
-852 KLKEEGIENA
+852 KLREEGIENA

>member
-76 EWPHFNQSV
+76 EWPHFNRSV
-85 ATSEQMAKQ
+85 ATSEQKAKQ

-107 IDTLVKLMHMKR
+107 IDTLVELIHMKR
-119 ENTKRVAQLMAIDN
+119 ENTKRVAQLMAFDN

-154 HSKSYGQH
+154 HSKLYGQH

-188 QHADTVGVTNILH
+188 QHTDTVGVTNILH

-226 NEEQKQNSRQ
+226 NEEQRQNSRQ

-283 RHKMVVRIAVIGLV
+283 RHKMVVRIAIIGLV

-327 TETERIMAQR
+327 AETERIMAQR

-359 ELLSEQVSRPKALA
+359 ELLSEQVSHPKALA

-413 QLAKNCVDEFQP
+413 QLAKSCVEEFKP
-425 MAAEKGLDITLST
+425 MAAEKGLDITLGT
-438 LTLNCGDL
+438 LTPNCGDL

-462 GNAVKYTDRGSVK
+462 GNAVKYTDRGGVK

-506 DAFTRLHNGQG
+506 DAFTRLPNGQG

-562 RQKKDVE
+562 KQKKDVE
-569 ENVASVEPNRSSTE
+569 ENVASVETNRSSTE
-583 AKEATTENN
+583 AKE
-592 DATHG
+592 
-597 ANNATNG
+597 
-604 ANDATNGTNDATTE
+604 ATTE

-679 GKDMLKH
+679 GKDMIKH

-706 SLKKAGFDTCL
+706 SLKKAGFSTCL

-727 ATLAQITRQPL
+727 ATLAQITRLPL

-762 AEQEILTQVGESIKE
+762 AEREILTQVGESIKE
-777 YRQMLDQG
+777 YRQMLEQG
-785 LKGNDEEQQRDSISR
+785 LKSNGEELQRDSISR
-800 TAHKAMPLLTM
+800 AAHKAMPLLTM

-831 PAEKITVLA
+831 SAENSTALA
-840 MRLDKELEEVST
+840 MRLEKELEEISK
-852 KLKEEGIENA
+852 KLREEGIENA

>member
-1 MSKFGTSKK
+1 M
-10 IITGYILL
+10 L

-76 EWPHFNQSV
+76 EWPHFNRSV

-107 IDTLVKLMHMKR
+107 IDTLVELIHMKR
-119 ENTKRVAQLMAIDN
+119 ENTKRVAQLMAFDN

-154 HSKSYGQH
+154 HSKLYGQH

-201 DTKADSTAQRINIA
+201 DTRADSTAQRINIA

-278 HATQS
+278 HAMQS
-283 RHKMVVRIAVIGLV
+283 RHKMVVRIAIIGLV

-413 QLAKNCVDEFQP
+413 QLAKNCVEEFKP
-425 MAAEKGLDITLST
+425 MAAEKGLDITLGT
-438 LTLNCGDL
+438 LTPNCGDL

-462 GNAVKYTDRGSVK
+462 GNAVKYTDRGGVK

-506 DAFTRLHNGQG
+506 DAFTRLPNGQG

-562 RQKKDVE
+562 KQKKDVE
-569 ENVASVEPNRSSTE
+569 ENVASVETNRSSTE
-583 AKEATTENN
+583 AKE
-592 DATHG
+592 
-597 ANNATNG
+597 
-604 ANDATNGTNDATTE
+604 ATTE

-679 GKDMLKH
+679 GKDMIKH

-706 SLKKAGFDTCL
+706 SLKKAGFSTCL

-727 ATLAQITRQPL
+727 ATLAQITRLPL

-777 YRQMLDQG
+777 YRQMLEQG
-785 LKGNDEEQQRDSISR
+785 LKSNGEELQRDSISR
-800 TAHKAMPLLTM
+800 AAHKAMPLLSM

-831 PAEKITVLA
+831 SAENSTALA
-840 MRLDKELEEVST
+840 MRLEKELEEISK
-852 KLKEEGIENA
+852 KLREEGIENA

>member
-1 MSKFGTSKK
+1 M
-10 IITGYILL
+10 
-18 AVVIAIATWQVYDN
+18 
-32 SRLFVALNNASEQLL
+32 
-47 KRRDV
+47 
-52 VDSLVCSLLETN
+52 
-64 NAERSVLLGEGS
+64 
-76 EWPHFNQSV
+76 
-85 ATSEQMAKQ
+85 
-94 LKPFIADQGQRQR
+94 
-107 IDTLVKLMHMKR
+107 
-119 ENTKRVAQLMAIDN
+119 
-133 RDAFYRD
+133 
-140 KVQALQSGRDSVVI
+140 
-154 HSKSYGQH
+154 
-162 GQREKVYEII
+162 
-172 KSKRG
+172 
-177 FFRRLGDAFRR
+177 
-188 QHADTVGVTNILH
+188 
-201 DTKADSTAQRINIA
+201 
-215 DSVANILTDIQ
+215 
-226 NEEQKQNSRQ
+226 
-236 QENVAAR
+236 
-243 LNRLQRVSLQLS
+243 
-255 QRTGLLLE
+255 
-263 HIQREEKNA
+263 
-272 LQKALG
+272 
-278 HATQS
+278 QS
-283 RHKMVVRIAVIGLV
+283 RHKMVVRIAIIGLV

-312 IKRERRDRQRIVEAK
+312 IKRERRDRQRIVETKA
-327 TETERIMAQR
+327 ETERIMAQR

-413 QLAKNCVDEFQP
+413 QLAKSCVEEFKP
-425 MAAEKGLDITLST
+425 MAAEKGLDITLGT
-438 LTLNCGDL
+438 LTTNCGDL

-462 GNAVKYTDRGSVK
+462 GNAVKYTDRGGVK

-506 DAFTRLHNGQG
+506 DAFTRLPNGQG

-562 RQKKDVE
+562 KQKKDVE
-569 ENVASVEPNRSSTE
+569 ENVASVETNRSSTE
-583 AKEATTENN
+583 AKE
-592 DATHG
+592 
-597 ANNATNG
+597 
-604 ANDATNGTNDATTE
+604 ATTE

-706 SLKKAGFDTCL
+706 SLKKAGFSTCL
-717 FKPFNAATLA
+717 FKPFNTATLA
-727 ATLAQITRQPL
+727 ATLAQITRLPL

-762 AEQEILTQVGESIKE
+762 AEREILTQVGESIKE
-777 YRQMLDQG
+777 YRQMLEQG
-785 LKGNDEEQQRDSISR
+785 LKSNGEELQRDSISR
-800 TAHKAMPLLTM
+800 AAHKAMPLLTM

-820 QAITPEHIKDT
+820 QAITPEHIKDSS
-831 PAEKITVLA
+831 AENSTALA
-840 MRLDKELEEVST
+840 MRLEKELEEISK
-852 KLKEEGIENA
+852 KLREEGIENA

>member
-76 EWPHFNQSV
+76 EWPRFNQSV

-94 LKPFIADQGQRQR
+94 LKPFIADQEQRQR
-107 IDTLVKLMHMKR
+107 IDTLVELMHMKR

-297 AILIAALLVAYILRD
+297 AILIAALLVTYILRD

-413 QLAKNCVDEFQP
+413 QLAKSCVEEFKP
-425 MAAEKGLDITLST
+425 MAAEKGLDITLGT
-438 LTLNCGDL
+438 LTTNCGDL

-462 GNAVKYTDRGSVK
+462 GNAVKYTDRGGVK

-488 YVSDTGRGMSQA
+488 YVSDTGRGMSHA

-506 DAFTRLHNGQG
+506 DAFTRLPNGQG

-562 RQKKDVE
+562 KQKKDVE
-569 ENVASVEPNRSSTE
+569 ENVASVETNLSSTE
-583 AKEATTENN
+583 AKEATTGNN
-592 DATHG
+592 G
-597 ANNATNG
+597 
-604 ANDATNGTNDATTE
+604 ATTE
-618 INILAVDDDAL
+618 ISILAVDDDAL
-629 QLELFKE
+629 QIELFKE

-658 KLAEETKPQI
+658 KLAEKTKPQI

-686 VKNSDMSTVAMTAH
+686 VKNSNMSIVAMTAH

-800 TAHKAMPLLTM
+800 AAHKAMPLLTM
-811 LKPGQCGWL
+811 LKPGQCSWL
-820 QAITPEHIKDT
+820 QAITPEHIKDSS
-831 PAEKITVLA
+831 AENSTALA
-840 MRLDKELEEVST
+840 MRLEKELEEISK
-852 KLKEEGIENA
+852 KLREEGIENA

>member
-1 MSKFGTSKK
+1 M
-10 IITGYILL
+10 L

-76 EWPHFNQSV
+76 EWPHFNRSV

-107 IDTLVKLMHMKR
+107 IDTLVELIHMKR
-119 ENTKRVAQLMAIDN
+119 ENTKRVAQLMAFDN
-133 RDAFYRD
+133 RDAFYRN

-154 HSKSYGQH
+154 HSKLYGQH

-226 NEEQKQNSRQ
+226 NEEQRQNSRQ

-278 HATQS
+278 HAMQS
-283 RHKMVVRIAVIGLV
+283 RHKMVVRIAIIGLV

-413 QLAKNCVDEFQP
+413 QLAKSCVEEFKP
-425 MAAEKGLDITLST
+425 MAAEKGLDITLGT
-438 LTLNCGDL
+438 LTPNCGDL

-462 GNAVKYTDRGSVK
+462 GNAVKYTDRGGVK

-506 DAFTRLHNGQG
+506 DAFTRLPNGQG

-562 RQKKDVE
+562 KQKKDVE
-569 ENVASVEPNRSSTE
+569 ENVASVETDRSSTE

-592 DATHG
+592 DAT
-597 ANNATNG
+597 NG
-604 ANDATNGTNDATTE
+604 ANDATNGNNDATTE

-679 GKDMLKH
+679 GKDMIKH

-706 SLKKAGFDTCL
+706 SLKKAGFSTCL

-727 ATLAQITRQPL
+727 ATLAQITRLPL

-762 AEQEILTQVGESIKE
+762 AEREILTQVGESIKE
-777 YRQMLDQG
+777 YRQMLEQG
-785 LKGNDEEQQRDSISR
+785 LKHNDEELQRDSISR
-800 TAHKAMPLLTM
+800 AAHKAMPLLTM

-820 QAITPEHIKDT
+820 QAITPEHIKDSS
-831 PAEKITVLA
+831 AENSTALA
-840 MRLDKELEEVST
+840 MRLEKELEEISK
-852 KLKEEGIENA
+852 KLREEGIENA

>member
-1 MSKFGTSKK
+1 M
-10 IITGYILL
+10 L

-76 EWPHFNQSV
+76 EWPHFNRSV

-107 IDTLVKLMHMKR
+107 IDTLVELIHMKR
-119 ENTKRVAQLMAIDN
+119 ENTKRVAQLMAFDN

-154 HSKSYGQH
+154 HSKLYGQY

-283 RHKMVVRIAVIGLV
+283 RHKMVVRIAIIGLV

-413 QLAKNCVDEFQP
+413 QLAKSCVEEFKP
-425 MAAEKGLDITLST
+425 MAAEKGLDITLGT
-438 LTLNCGDL
+438 LTTNCGDL

-462 GNAVKYTDRGSVK
+462 GNAVKYTDRGGVK

-506 DAFTRLHNGQG
+506 DAFTRLPNGQG

-562 RQKKDVE
+562 KQKKDVE
-569 ENVASVEPNRSSTE
+569 ENVASVETNRSSTE
-583 AKEATTENN
+583 TKE
-592 DATHG
+592 
-597 ANNATNG
+597 
-604 ANDATNGTNDATTE
+604 ATTE

-679 GKDMLKH
+679 GKDMIKH

-706 SLKKAGFDTCL
+706 SLKKAGFSTCL

-727 ATLAQITRQPL
+727 ATLAQITRLPL

-762 AEQEILTQVGESIKE
+762 AEREILTQVGESIKE
-777 YRQMLDQG
+777 YRQMLEQG
-785 LKGNDEEQQRDSISR
+785 LKHNGEELQRDSISR
-800 TAHKAMPLLTM
+800 AAHKAMPLLTM

-831 PAEKITVLA
+831 SAENSTALA
-840 MRLDKELEEVST
+840 MRLEKKLEEISK
-852 KLKEEGIENA
+852 KLREEGIENA

>member
-1 MSKFGTSKK
+1 M
-10 IITGYILL
+10 L

-76 EWPHFNQSV
+76 EWPHFNRSV
-85 ATSEQMAKQ
+85 ATSEQKAKQ

-107 IDTLVKLMHMKR
+107 IDTLVELIHMKR
-119 ENTKRVAQLMAIDN
+119 ENTKRVAQLMAFDN

-154 HSKSYGQH
+154 HSKLYGQH

-226 NEEQKQNSRQ
+226 NEEQRQNSRQ

-278 HATQS
+278 HAMQS
-283 RHKMVVRIAVIGLV
+283 RHKMVVRIAIIGLV

-327 TETERIMAQR
+327 AETERIMAQR

-413 QLAKNCVDEFQP
+413 QLAKSCVEEFKP
-425 MAAEKGLDITLST
+425 MAAEKGLDITLGT
-438 LTLNCGDL
+438 LTTNCGDL

-462 GNAVKYTDRGSVK
+462 GNAVKYTDRGGVK

-506 DAFTRLHNGQG
+506 DAFTRLPNGQG
-517 KEGVGLGLSITR
+517 KDGVGLGLSITR

-562 RQKKDVE
+562 KQKKDVE
-569 ENVASVEPNRSSTE
+569 ENVASVETDRSSTE
-583 AKEATTENN
+583 AKE
-592 DATHG
+592 
-597 ANNATNG
+597 
-604 ANDATNGTNDATTE
+604 ATTE

-646 NISTTTSASEAI
+646 NINTTTSASEAI

-679 GKDMLKH
+679 GKDMIKH

-706 SLKKAGFDTCL
+706 SLKKAGFSTCL

-727 ATLAQITRQPL
+727 ATLAQITRLPL

-762 AEQEILTQVGESIKE
+762 AEREILTQVGESIKE
-777 YRQMLDQG
+777 YRQMLEQG
-785 LKGNDEEQQRDSISR
+785 LKSNGEELQRDSISR
-800 TAHKAMPLLTM
+800 AAHKAMPLLTM

-831 PAEKITVLA
+831 SAENSTALA
-840 MRLDKELEEVST
+840 MRLEKELEEISK
-852 KLKEEGIENA
+852 KLREEGIENA

>member
-1 MSKFGTSKK
+1 M
-10 IITGYILL
+10 L

-32 SRLFVALNNASEQLL
+32 SRLFVTLNNASEQLL

-76 EWPHFNQSV
+76 EWPHFNRSV

-107 IDTLVKLMHMKR
+107 IDTLVELIHMKR
-119 ENTKRVAQLMAIDN
+119 ENTKRVAQLMAFDN

-154 HSKSYGQH
+154 HSKLYGQH

-283 RHKMVVRIAVIGLV
+283 RHKMVVRIAIIGLV

-413 QLAKNCVDEFQP
+413 QLAKNCVEEFKP
-425 MAAEKGLDITLST
+425 MAAEKGLDITLGT
-438 LTLNCGDL
+438 LTPNCGDL

-462 GNAVKYTDRGSVK
+462 GNAVKYTDRGGVK
-475 VEIRISPRQHLII
+475 VEMRISPRQHLII

-506 DAFTRLHNGQG
+506 NAFTRLPNGQG

-562 RQKKDVE
+562 KQKKDVE
-569 ENVASVEPNRSSTE
+569 ENVASVETNRSSTE
-583 AKEATTENN
+583 AKE
-592 DATHG
+592 
-597 ANNATNG
+597 
-604 ANDATNGTNDATTE
+604 ATTE

-706 SLKKAGFDTCL
+706 SLKKAGFSTCL

-727 ATLAQITRQPL
+727 ATLAQITRLPL

-762 AEQEILTQVGESIKE
+762 AEREILTQVGESIKE
-777 YRQMLDQG
+777 YRQMLEQG
-785 LKGNDEEQQRDSISR
+785 LKSNGEELQRDSISR
-800 TAHKAMPLLTM
+800 AAHKAMPLLTM
-811 LKPGQCGWL
+811 LKPGQCSWL

-831 PAEKITVLA
+831 SAENSTALA
-840 MRLDKELEEVST
+840 MRLEKELEEISK
-852 KLKEEGIENA
+852 KLREEGIENA

>member
-1 MSKFGTSKK
+1 M
-10 IITGYILL
+10 L

-76 EWPHFNQSV
+76 EWPHFNRSV

-107 IDTLVKLMHMKR
+107 IDTLVELIHMKR
-119 ENTKRVAQLMAIDN
+119 ENTKRVAQLMAFDN
-133 RDAFYRD
+133 RDAFYRN

-154 HSKSYGQH
+154 HSKLYGQH

-188 QHADTVGVTNILH
+188 QHTDTVGVTNILH
-201 DTKADSTAQRINIA
+201 DTRADSTAQRINIA

-226 NEEQKQNSRQ
+226 NEEQRQNSRQ

-278 HATQS
+278 HAMQS
-283 RHKMVVRIAVIGLV
+283 RHKMVVRIAIIGLV

-327 TETERIMAQR
+327 AETERIMAQR

-407 VSFVPQ
+407 VNFVPQ
-413 QLAKNCVDEFQP
+413 QLAKSCVEEFKP
-425 MAAEKGLDITLST
+425 MAAEKGLDITLGT
-438 LTLNCGDL
+438 LTPNCGDL

-462 GNAVKYTDRGSVK
+462 GNAVKYTDRGGVK

-506 DAFTRLHNGQG
+506 DAFTRLPNGQG

-562 RQKKDVE
+562 KQKKDVE
-569 ENVASVEPNRSSTE
+569 ENVASVETNRSSTE
-583 AKEATTENN
+583 AKE
-592 DATHG
+592 
-597 ANNATNG
+597 
-604 ANDATNGTNDATTE
+604 ATTE

-706 SLKKAGFDTCL
+706 SLKKAGFSTCL

-727 ATLAQITRQPL
+727 ATLAQITRLPL

-747 SFFAPLTAFAEGDTE
+747 SFFTPLTAFAEGDTE
-762 AEQEILTQVGESIKE
+762 AEREILTQVGESIKE
-777 YRQMLDQG
+777 YRQMLEQG
-785 LKGNDEEQQRDSISR
+785 LKHNDEEQQRDSISR
-800 TAHKAMPLLTM
+800 AAHKAMPLLTM
-811 LKPGQCGWL
+811 LKPGQCSWL
-820 QAITPEHIKDT
+820 QAITPEHIKDSS
-831 PAEKITVLA
+831 AENSTAQA
-840 MRLDKELEEVST
+840 MRLEKELEEISK
-852 KLKEEGIENA
+852 KLREEGIENA

>member
-1 MSKFGTSKK
+1 M
-10 IITGYILL
+10 L

-32 SRLFVALNNASEQLL
+32 SRLFVALNDASEQLL

-76 EWPHFNQSV
+76 EWPHFNRSV

-107 IDTLVKLMHMKR
+107 IDTLVELIHMKR
-119 ENTKRVAQLMAIDN
+119 ENTKRVAQLMAFDN
-133 RDAFYRD
+133 RDAFYRN

-154 HSKSYGQH
+154 HSKLYGQH

-188 QHADTVGVTNILH
+188 QHTDTVGVTNILH

-278 HATQS
+278 HAMQS
-283 RHKMVVRIAVIGLV
+283 RHKMVVRIAIIGLV

-413 QLAKNCVDEFQP
+413 QLAKSCVEEFKP
-425 MAAEKGLDITLST
+425 MAAEKGLDITLGT
-438 LTLNCGDL
+438 LTPNCGDL

-462 GNAVKYTDRGSVK
+462 GNAVKYTDRGGVK

-506 DAFTRLHNGQG
+506 DAFTRLPNGQG

-562 RQKKDVE
+562 KQKKDVE
-569 ENVASVEPNRSSTE
+569 ENVASVETNRSSTE
-583 AKEATTENN
+583 AKKTTTEKN
-592 DATHG
+592 D
-597 ANNATNG
+597 ATNG
-604 ANDATNGTNDATTE
+604 ANDATNGNNDATTE

-706 SLKKAGFDTCL
+706 SLKKAGFSTCL

-727 ATLAQITRQPL
+727 ATLAQITRLPL

-762 AEQEILTQVGESIKE
+762 AEREILTQVGESIKE
-777 YRQMLDQG
+777 YRQMLEQG
-785 LKGNDEEQQRDSISR
+785 LKSNGEELQRDSISR
-800 TAHKAMPLLTM
+800 AAHKAMPLLTM
-811 LKPGQCGWL
+811 LKPRQCGWL
-820 QAITPEHIKDT
+820 QAITPEHIKDSS
-831 PAEKITVLA
+831 AENSTALA
-840 MRLDKELEEVST
+840 MRLEKELEEISK
-852 KLKEEGIENA
+852 KLREEGIENA

>member
-32 SRLFVALNNASEQLL
+32 SRLFVVLNNASEQLL

-76 EWPHFNQSV
+76 EWPHFNRSV

-107 IDTLVKLMHMKR
+107 IDTLVELIHMKR
-119 ENTKRVAQLMAIDN
+119 ENTKRVAQLMAFDN

-154 HSKSYGQH
+154 HSKLYGQH

-278 HATQS
+278 HAMQS
-283 RHKMVVRIAVIGLV
+283 RHKMVVRIAIIGLV

-413 QLAKNCVDEFQP
+413 QLARNCVEEFKP
-425 MAAEKGLDITLST
+425 MAAEKGLDITLGT
-438 LTLNCGDL
+438 LTPNCGDL

-462 GNAVKYTDRGSVK
+462 GNAVKYTDRGGVK

-506 DAFTRLHNGQG
+506 DAFTRLPNGQG

-562 RQKKDVE
+562 KQKKDVE
-569 ENVASVEPNRSSTE
+569 ENVASVETDRSSTE
-583 AKEATTENN
+583 AKK
-592 DATHG
+592 
-597 ANNATNG
+597 
-604 ANDATNGTNDATTE
+604 ATTE

-706 SLKKAGFDTCL
+706 SLKKAGFSTCL

-727 ATLAQITRQPL
+727 ATLAQITRLPL

-777 YRQMLDQG
+777 YRQMLEQG
-785 LKGNDEEQQRDSISR
+785 LKSNGEELQRDSISR
-800 TAHKAMPLLTM
+800 AAHKAMPLLTM

-820 QAITPEHIKDT
+820 QAITPEHINDT
-831 PAEKITVLA
+831 SAENSTALA
-840 MRLDKELEEVST
+840 MRLEKELEEISK
-852 KLKEEGIENA
+852 KLREEGIENA

>member
-1 MSKFGTSKK
+1 M
-10 IITGYILL
+10 L

-94 LKPFIADQGQRQR
+94 LKQFIADQGQRQR
-107 IDTLVKLMHMKR
+107 IDTLVELIHMKR
-119 ENTKRVAQLMAIDN
+119 ENTKRVAQLMAFDN

-154 HSKSYGQH
+154 HSKLYGQH

-188 QHADTVGVTNILH
+188 QHTDTVGVTNILH

-226 NEEQKQNSRQ
+226 NEEQRQNSRQ

-283 RHKMVVRIAVIGLV
+283 RHKMVVRIAIIGLV

-413 QLAKNCVDEFQP
+413 QLAKNCVDEFKP
-425 MAAEKGLDITLST
+425 MAAEKGLDITLGT
-438 LTLNCGDL
+438 LTPNCGDL

-462 GNAVKYTDRGSVK
+462 GNAVKYTDRGGVK

-506 DAFTRLHNGQG
+506 DAFTRLPNGQG

-562 RQKKDVE
+562 KQKKDVE
-569 ENVASVEPNRSSTE
+569 EDVASVETNRSSTE
-583 AKEATTENN
+583 AKE
-592 DATHG
+592 
-597 ANNATNG
+597 
-604 ANDATNGTNDATTE
+604 ATTE

-679 GKDMLKH
+679 GKDMIKH

-706 SLKKAGFDTCL
+706 SLKKAGFSTCL

-727 ATLAQITRQPL
+727 ATLAQITRLPL

-762 AEQEILTQVGESIKE
+762 AEREILTQVGESIKE
-777 YRQMLDQG
+777 YRQMLEQG
-785 LKGNDEEQQRDSISR
+785 LKSNGEELQRDSISR
-800 TAHKAMPLLTM
+800 AAHKAMPLLTM
-811 LKPGQCGWL
+811 LRPGQCGWL
-820 QAITPEHIKDT
+820 QAITPEHIKDSS
-831 PAEKITVLA
+831 AENSTALA
-840 MRLDKELEEVST
+840 MRLEKELEEISK
-852 KLKEEGIENA
+852 KLREEGIENA

>member
-76 EWPHFNQSV
+76 EWPHFNRSV

-107 IDTLVKLMHMKR
+107 IDTLVELIHMKR
-119 ENTKRVAQLMAIDN
+119 ENTKRVAQLMAFDN

-154 HSKSYGQH
+154 HSKLYGQH

-201 DTKADSTAQRINIA
+201 DTRADSTAQRINIA

-278 HATQS
+278 HAMQS
-283 RHKMVVRIAVIGLV
+283 RHKMVVRIAIIGLV

-327 TETERIMAQR
+327 AETEHIMAQR

-413 QLAKNCVDEFQP
+413 QLAKNCVEEFKP
-425 MAAEKGLDITLST
+425 MAAEKGLDITLGT
-438 LTLNCGDL
+438 LTPNCGDL

-462 GNAVKYTDRGSVK
+462 GNAVKYTDRGGVK

-506 DAFTRLHNGQG
+506 DAFTRLPNGQG

-562 RQKKDVE
+562 KQKKDVE
-569 ENVASVEPNRSSTE
+569 ENVASVETDRSSTE

-592 DATHG
+592 DAT
-597 ANNATNG
+597 NG
-604 ANDATNGTNDATTE
+604 ANDAMNGNNDATTE

-636 MAQKIGGAKL
+636 MAQKISGAKL

-700 DPSIMT
+700 DTSIMT
-706 SLKKAGFDTCL
+706 SLKKAGFSTCL

-727 ATLAQITRQPL
+727 ATLAQITRLPL

-777 YRQMLDQG
+777 YRQMLEQG
-785 LKGNDEEQQRDSISR
+785 LKHNGEELQRDSISR
-800 TAHKAMPLLTM
+800 AAHKAMPLLTM
-811 LKPGQCGWL
+811 LRPGQCGWL

-831 PAEKITVLA
+831 SAENSTALA
-840 MRLDKELEEVST
+840 MRLEKELEEISK
-852 KLKEEGIENA
+852 KLREEGIENA

>member
-76 EWPHFNQSV
+76 EWPHFNRSV
-85 ATSEQMAKQ
+85 ATSEQKAKQ

-107 IDTLVKLMHMKR
+107 IDTLVELIHMKR
-119 ENTKRVAQLMAIDN
+119 ENTKRVAQLMAFDN
-133 RDAFYRD
+133 RDAFYRN

-154 HSKSYGQH
+154 HSKLYGQH

-188 QHADTVGVTNILH
+188 QHTDTVGVTNILH

-278 HATQS
+278 HAMQS
-283 RHKMVVRIAVIGLV
+283 RHKMVVRIAIIGLV

-413 QLAKNCVDEFQP
+413 QLAKSCVEEFKP
-425 MAAEKGLDITLST
+425 MAAEKGLNITLGT
-438 LTLNCGDL
+438 LTPNCGDL

-462 GNAVKYTDRGSVK
+462 GNAVKYTDRGGVK
-475 VEIRISPRQHLII
+475 VEMRISPRQHLII

-506 DAFTRLHNGQG
+506 DAFTRLPNGQG

-562 RQKKDVE
+562 KQKKDVE
-569 ENVASVEPNRSSTE
+569 ENVASVETNRSSTE
-583 AKEATTENN
+583 AKE
-592 DATHG
+592 
-597 ANNATNG
+597 
-604 ANDATNGTNDATTE
+604 ATTE

-679 GKDMLKH
+679 GKDMIKH

-706 SLKKAGFDTCL
+706 SLKKAGFSTCL

-727 ATLAQITRQPL
+727 ATLAQITRLPL
-738 SVKAAEQKA
+738 SVKTAEQKA

-777 YRQMLDQG
+777 YRQMLEQG
-785 LKGNDEEQQRDSISR
+785 LKHNGEELQRDSISR
-800 TAHKAMPLLTM
+800 AAHKAMPLLSM

-820 QAITPEHIKDT
+820 QAITPEHIKDSS
-831 PAEKITVLA
+831 AEKSTALA
-840 MRLDKELEEVST
+840 MRLEKELEEISK
-852 KLKEEGIENA
+852 KLREEGIENA

>member
-1 MSKFGTSKK
+1 M
-10 IITGYILL
+10 L

-76 EWPHFNQSV
+76 EWPHFNRSV
-85 ATSEQMAKQ
+85 ATSEQKAKQ

-107 IDTLVKLMHMKR
+107 IDTLVELIHMKR
-119 ENTKRVAQLMAIDN
+119 ENTKRVAQLMAFDN

-154 HSKSYGQH
+154 HSKLYGQH
-162 GQREKVYEII
+162 AQREKVYEII

-188 QHADTVGVTNILH
+188 QHTDTVGVTNILH

-283 RHKMVVRIAVIGLV
+283 RHKMVVRIAIIGLV

-359 ELLSEQVSRPKALA
+359 ELLSEQVSHPKALA

-413 QLAKNCVDEFQP
+413 QLAKSCVEEFKP
-425 MAAEKGLDITLST
+425 MAAEKGLDITLGT
-438 LTLNCGDL
+438 LTTNCGDL

-462 GNAVKYTDRGSVK
+462 GNAVKYTDRGGVK

-506 DAFTRLHNGQG
+506 DAFTRLPNGQG

-562 RQKKDVE
+562 KQKKDVE
-569 ENVASVEPNRSSTE
+569 ENVASVETNRSSTE
-583 AKEATTENN
+583 AKE
-592 DATHG
+592 
-597 ANNATNG
+597 
-604 ANDATNGTNDATTE
+604 ATTE

-646 NISTTTSASEAI
+646 NINTTTSASEAI

-706 SLKKAGFDTCL
+706 SLKKAGFSTCL

-727 ATLAQITRQPL
+727 ATLAQITRLPL

-762 AEQEILTQVGESIKE
+762 AEREILTQVGESIKE
-777 YRQMLDQG
+777 YRQMLEQG
-785 LKGNDEEQQRDSISR
+785 LKHNDEEQQRDSISR
-800 TAHKAMPLLTM
+800 AAHKAMPLLTM
-811 LKPGQCGWL
+811 LRPGQCGWL
-820 QAITPEHIKDT
+820 QTITPEHIKDSSVENST
-831 PAEKITVLA
+831 ALA
-840 MRLDKELEEVST
+840 MRLEKELEEISK
-852 KLKEEGIENA
+852 KLREEGIENA

>member
-1 MSKFGTSKK
+1 M
-10 IITGYILL
+10 L
-18 AVVIAIATWQVYDN
+18 AVVIAIATWQIYDN

-76 EWPHFNQSV
+76 EWPHFNRSV

-107 IDTLVKLMHMKR
+107 IDTLVELIHMKR
-119 ENTKRVAQLMAIDN
+119 ENTKRVAQLMAFDN
-133 RDAFYRD
+133 RDAFYRN

-154 HSKSYGQH
+154 HSKLYGQH

-226 NEEQKQNSRQ
+226 NEEQRQNSRQ

-278 HATQS
+278 HAMQS
-283 RHKMVVRIAVIGLV
+283 RHKMVVRIAIIGLV

-413 QLAKNCVDEFQP
+413 QLAKSCVEEFKP
-425 MAAEKGLDITLST
+425 MAAEKGLDITLGT
-438 LTLNCGDL
+438 LTPNCGDL

-462 GNAVKYTDRGSVK
+462 GNAVKYTDRGGVK

-506 DAFTRLHNGQG
+506 DAFTRLPNGQG

-562 RQKKDVE
+562 KQKKDVE
-569 ENVASVEPNRSSTE
+569 ENVASVETNRSSTE
-583 AKEATTENN
+583 AKKAITENN
-592 DATHG
+592 D
-597 ANNATNG
+597 ATNG
-604 ANDATNGTNDATTE
+604 ANDATNGNNDATTE

-679 GKDMLKH
+679 GKDMIKH

-706 SLKKAGFDTCL
+706 SLKKAGFSTCL

-727 ATLAQITRQPL
+727 ATLAQITRLPL

-762 AEQEILTQVGESIKE
+762 AEREILTQVGESIKE
-777 YRQMLDQG
+777 YRQMLEQG
-785 LKGNDEEQQRDSISR
+785 LKHNGEELQRDSISR
-800 TAHKAMPLLTM
+800 AAHKAMPLLTM

-820 QAITPEHIKDT
+820 QAITPEHIKDSSVENST
-831 PAEKITVLA
+831 ALA
-840 MRLDKELEEVST
+840 MRLEKELEEISK
-852 KLKEEGIENA
+852 KLREEGIENA

>member
-76 EWPHFNQSV
+76 EWPHFNRSV
-85 ATSEQMAKQ
+85 ATSEQKAKQ

-107 IDTLVKLMHMKR
+107 IDTLVELIHMKR
-119 ENTKRVAQLMAIDN
+119 ENTKRVAQLMAFDN

-154 HSKSYGQH
+154 HSKLYGQH

-201 DTKADSTAQRINIA
+201 DTRADSTAQRINIA

-278 HATQS
+278 HAMQS
-283 RHKMVVRIAVIGLV
+283 RHKMVVRIAIIGLV

-327 TETERIMAQR
+327 AETEHIMAQR

-359 ELLSEQVSRPKALA
+359 ELLSEQVSHPKALA

-413 QLAKNCVDEFQP
+413 QLAKNCVEEFKP
-425 MAAEKGLDITLST
+425 MAAEKGLDITLGT
-438 LTLNCGDL
+438 LPPNCGDL

-462 GNAVKYTDRGSVK
+462 GNAVKYTDRGGVK

-506 DAFTRLHNGQG
+506 DAFTRLPNGQG

-562 RQKKDVE
+562 KQKKDVE
-569 ENVASVEPNRSSTE
+569 ENVASVETNRSSTE
-583 AKEATTENN
+583 AKE
-592 DATHG
+592 
-597 ANNATNG
+597 
-604 ANDATNGTNDATTE
+604 ATTE

-646 NISTTTSASEAI
+646 NINTTTSASEAI

-679 GKDMLKH
+679 GKDMIKH

-706 SLKKAGFDTCL
+706 SLKKAGFSTCL

-727 ATLAQITRQPL
+727 ATLAQITRLPL

-777 YRQMLDQG
+777 YRQMLEQG
-785 LKGNDEEQQRDSISR
+785 LKSNGEELQRDSISR
-800 TAHKAMPLLTM
+800 AAHKAMPLLSM

-831 PAEKITVLA
+831 SAENSTALA
-840 MRLDKELEEVST
+840 MRLEKELEEISK
-852 KLKEEGIENA
+852 KLREEGIENA

>member
-76 EWPHFNQSV
+76 EWPHFNRSV
-85 ATSEQMAKQ
+85 ATSEQKAKQ

-107 IDTLVKLMHMKR
+107 IDTLVELIHMKR
-119 ENTKRVAQLMAIDN
+119 ENTKRVAQLMAFDN

-154 HSKSYGQH
+154 HSKLYGQH

-201 DTKADSTAQRINIA
+201 DTKTDSTAQRINIA

-226 NEEQKQNSRQ
+226 NEEQKRNSRQ

-278 HATQS
+278 HAMQS
-283 RHKMVVRIAVIGLV
+283 RHKMVVRIAIIGLV

-312 IKRERRDRQRIVEAK
+312 IKRERRDRQRIVETKA
-327 TETERIMAQR
+327 ETERIMAQR

-413 QLAKNCVDEFQP
+413 QLAKSCVDEFKP
-425 MAAEKGLDITLST
+425 MAAEKGLDITLGT
-438 LTLNCGDL
+438 LTTNCGDL

-462 GNAVKYTDRGSVK
+462 GNAVKYTDRGGVK

-506 DAFTRLHNGQG
+506 DAFTRLPNGQG

-562 RQKKDVE
+562 KQKKDVE
-569 ENVASVEPNRSSTE
+569 ENVASVETNRSSTE
-583 AKEATTENN
+583 AKE
-592 DATHG
+592 
-597 ANNATNG
+597 
-604 ANDATNGTNDATTE
+604 ATTE

-679 GKDMLKH
+679 GKDMIKH

-700 DPSIMT
+700 DQSIMT
-706 SLKKAGFDTCL
+706 SLKKAGFSTCL

-727 ATLAQITRQPL
+727 ATLAQITRLPL

-762 AEQEILTQVGESIKE
+762 AEREILTQVGESIKE
-777 YRQMLDQG
+777 YRQMLEQG
-785 LKGNDEEQQRDSISR
+785 LKHNGEELQRDSISR
-800 TAHKAMPLLTM
+800 AAHKAMPLLTM

-820 QAITPEHIKDT
+820 QAITPEHIKDSS
-831 PAEKITVLA
+831 AENSTALA
-840 MRLDKELEEVST
+840 MRLEKELEEISK
-852 KLKEEGIENA
+852 KLREEGIENA

>member
-1 MSKFGTSKK
+1 M
-10 IITGYILL
+10 L

-76 EWPHFNQSV
+76 EWPHFNRSV
-85 ATSEQMAKQ
+85 ATSEQKAKQ

-107 IDTLVKLMHMKR
+107 IDTLVELIHMKR
-119 ENTKRVAQLMAIDN
+119 ENTKRVAQLMAFDN

-154 HSKSYGQH
+154 HSKLYGQH

-201 DTKADSTAQRINIA
+201 DTRADSTAQRINIA

-278 HATQS
+278 HAMQS
-283 RHKMVVRIAVIGLV
+283 RHKMVVRIAIIGLV

-413 QLAKNCVDEFQP
+413 QLAKNCVEEFKP
-425 MAAEKGLDITLST
+425 MAAEKGLDITLGT
-438 LTLNCGDL
+438 LTPNCGDL

-462 GNAVKYTDRGSVK
+462 GNAVKYTDRGGVK

-506 DAFTRLHNGQG
+506 DAFTRLPNGQG

-562 RQKKDVE
+562 KQKKDVE
-569 ENVASVEPNRSSTE
+569 ENVASVETNRSSTE
-583 AKEATTENN
+583 AKE
-592 DATHG
+592 
-597 ANNATNG
+597 
-604 ANDATNGTNDATTE
+604 ATTE

-679 GKDMLKH
+679 GKDMIKH

-706 SLKKAGFDTCL
+706 SLKKAGFSTCL

-727 ATLAQITRQPL
+727 ATLAQITRLPL

-777 YRQMLDQG
+777 YRQMLEQG
-785 LKGNDEEQQRDSISR
+785 LKRNGEELQRDRISR
-800 TAHKAMPLLTM
+800 AAHKAMPLLTM

-820 QAITPEHIKDT
+820 QAITPEHIKDSS
-831 PAEKITVLA
+831 AENSTALA
-840 MRLDKELEEVST
+840 MRLEKELEEISK
-852 KLKEEGIENA
+852 KLREEGIENA

>member
-76 EWPHFNQSV
+76 EWPHFNRSV

-107 IDTLVKLMHMKR
+107 IDTLVELIHMKR
-119 ENTKRVAQLMAIDN
+119 ENTKRVAQLMAFDN

-154 HSKSYGQH
+154 HSKLYGQH

-188 QHADTVGVTNILH
+188 QHTDTVGVTNILH

-226 NEEQKQNSRQ
+226 NEEQRQNSRQ

-278 HATQS
+278 HAMQS
-283 RHKMVVRIAVIGLV
+283 RHKMVVRIAIIGLV

-327 TETERIMAQR
+327 AETERIMAQR

-413 QLAKNCVDEFQP
+413 QLAKSCVEEFKP
-425 MAAEKGLDITLST
+425 MAAEKGLDITLGT
-438 LTLNCGDL
+438 LTPNCGDL

-462 GNAVKYTDRGSVK
+462 GNAVKYTDRGGVK

-506 DAFTRLHNGQG
+506 DAFTRLPNGQG

-562 RQKKDVE
+562 KQKKDVE
-569 ENVASVEPNRSSTE
+569 ENVASVETNRSSTE

-592 DATHG
+592 C
-597 ANNATNG
+597 ATNG
-604 ANDATNGTNDATTE
+604 ANDATNGANDATNGNNDATTE

-636 MAQKIGGAKL
+636 MAHKIGGAKL

-706 SLKKAGFDTCL
+706 SLKKAGFSTCL

-727 ATLAQITRQPL
+727 ATLAQITRLPL

-762 AEQEILTQVGESIKE
+762 AEREILTQVGESIKE
-777 YRQMLDQG
+777 YRQMLEQG
-785 LKGNDEEQQRDSISR
+785 LKHNDEEQQRDSISR
-800 TAHKAMPLLTM
+800 AAHKAMPLLTM

-820 QAITPEHIKDT
+820 QAITPEHIKDSS
-831 PAEKITVLA
+831 AENSTALA
-840 MRLDKELEEVST
+840 MRLEKELEEISK
-852 KLKEEGIENA
+852 KLREEGIENA

>member
-1 MSKFGTSKK
+1 M
-10 IITGYILL
+10 L

-76 EWPHFNQSV
+76 EWPHFNRSV

-107 IDTLVKLMHMKR
+107 IDTLVELIHMKR
-119 ENTKRVAQLMAIDN
+119 ENTKRVAQLMAFDN

-154 HSKSYGQH
+154 HSKLYGQH

-201 DTKADSTAQRINIA
+201 DTRADSTAQRINIA

-278 HATQS
+278 HAMQS
-283 RHKMVVRIAVIGLV
+283 RHKMVVRIAIIGLV

-413 QLAKNCVDEFQP
+413 QLAKNCVEEFKP
-425 MAAEKGLDITLST
+425 MAAEKGLDITLGT
-438 LTLNCGDL
+438 LTPNCGDL

-456 IMSNLI
+456 IMNNLI
-462 GNAVKYTDRGSVK
+462 GNAVKYTDRGGVK

-488 YVSDTGRGMSQA
+488 YVSDTGRGMNQA

-506 DAFTRLHNGQG
+506 DAFTRLPNGQG

-562 RQKKDVE
+562 KQKKEVE
-569 ENVASVEPNRSSTE
+569 ENVASVETDRSSTE
-583 AKEATTENN
+583 AKE
-592 DATHG
+592 
-597 ANNATNG
+597 
-604 ANDATNGTNDATTE
+604 ATTE

-668 MFTDIEMPEMS
+668 MFTDIEMPKMS

-706 SLKKAGFDTCL
+706 SLKKAGFSTCL

-727 ATLAQITRQPL
+727 ATLAQITRLPL

-777 YRQMLDQG
+777 YRQMLEQG
-785 LKGNDEEQQRDSISR
+785 LKHNDEKLQRDSISR
-800 TAHKAMPLLTM
+800 AAHKAMPLLSM
-811 LKPGQCGWL
+811 LKPGQCSWL

-831 PAEKITVLA
+831 SAENSTALA
-840 MRLDKELEEVST
+840 MRLEKELEEISK
-852 KLKEEGIENA
+852 KLREEGIENA

>member
-1 MSKFGTSKK
+1 M
-10 IITGYILL
+10 L

-76 EWPHFNQSV
+76 EWPHFNRSV

-107 IDTLVKLMHMKR
+107 IDTLVELIHMKR
-119 ENTKRVAQLMAIDN
+119 ENTKRVAQLMAFDN

-154 HSKSYGQH
+154 HSKLYGQH

-201 DTKADSTAQRINIA
+201 DTKTDSTAQRINIA

-283 RHKMVVRIAVIGLV
+283 RHKMVVRIAIIGLV

-399 SGKAERHD
+399 SGKAEQHD

-413 QLAKNCVDEFQP
+413 QLAKNCVEEFKP
-425 MAAEKGLDITLST
+425 MAAEKGLDITLGT
-438 LTLNCGDL
+438 LTTNCGDL

-462 GNAVKYTDRGSVK
+462 GNAVKYTDRGGVK

-506 DAFTRLHNGQG
+506 DAFTRLPNGQG

-562 RQKKDVE
+562 KQKKDVE
-569 ENVASVEPNRSSTE
+569 ENVASVETNRSSTE
-583 AKEATTENN
+583 TKE
-592 DATHG
+592 
-597 ANNATNG
+597 
-604 ANDATNGTNDATTE
+604 ATTE

-679 GKDMLKH
+679 GKDMIKH

-706 SLKKAGFDTCL
+706 SLKKAGFSTCL

-727 ATLAQITRQPL
+727 ATLAQITRLPL

-762 AEQEILTQVGESIKE
+762 AEREILTQVGESIKE
-777 YRQMLDQG
+777 YRQMLEQG
-785 LKGNDEEQQRDSISR
+785 LKHNGEELQRDSISR
-800 TAHKAMPLLTM
+800 AAHKAMPLLTM

-831 PAEKITVLA
+831 SAENSTALA
-840 MRLDKELEEVST
+840 MRLEKELEEISK
-852 KLKEEGIENA
+852 KLREEGIENA